1 MNHMSFADFVR
12 QINGEGRCLVSAED
26 SFYVTEACLR
36 AFMSA
41 DEIRVV
47 RFE

>member
-26 SFYVTEACLR
+26 SFNVTEACLR
-36 AFMSA
+36 TLMSA
-41 DEIRVV
+41 DEKRDV